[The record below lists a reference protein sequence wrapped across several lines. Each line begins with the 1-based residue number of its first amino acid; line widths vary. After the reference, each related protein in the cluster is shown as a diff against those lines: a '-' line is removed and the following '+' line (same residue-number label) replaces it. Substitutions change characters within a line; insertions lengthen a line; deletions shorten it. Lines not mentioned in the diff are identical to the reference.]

1 MIRRTKM
8 FLALLVLCGTAQ
20 ATIEQPSAPHKKPQ
34 AGNGYTINLEDP
46 DQAYCMPALLPFY
59 SMLATLENS
68 VSASNIVVKWL
79 HDDDTDGPTAR
90 IHVILAKGRA
100 FAVVVYAPSMKVCE
114 ARKEWAVSYY
124 KLINGF

>member
-1 MIRRTKM
+1 MRTRIL
-8 FLALLVLCGTAQ
+8 LALLTIGGMAQ
-20 ATIEQPSAPHKKPQ
+20 AAAEQTSTSKEKLH

-46 DQAYCMPALLPFY
+46 DKAYCMPAVLPFY

-68 VSASNIVVKWL
+68 VGASNIVVRWL
-79 HDDDTDGPTAR
+79 HDDDTDGPTAK

-100 FAVVVYAPSMKVCE
+100 FAVFVYAPSMKACE

-124 KLINGF
+124 KVINGF